1 MTNHDHSHE
10 SDLPPG
16 IGEPARRALAGV
28 GIETLEQCA
37 TRSEAELLKLHGFGP
52 KALSIIRSALDA
64 KGLTFAGVDS
74 DSPSS

>member
-1 MTNHDHSHE
+1 MTNHDYSHE

-16 IGEPARRALAGV
+16 ISAPARRALAGV
-28 GIETLEQCA
+28 RIESLEQCA
-37 TRSEAELLKLHGFGP
+37 TRTEAEILELHGMGP
-52 KALSIIRSALDA
+52 KALGIIRSALDA